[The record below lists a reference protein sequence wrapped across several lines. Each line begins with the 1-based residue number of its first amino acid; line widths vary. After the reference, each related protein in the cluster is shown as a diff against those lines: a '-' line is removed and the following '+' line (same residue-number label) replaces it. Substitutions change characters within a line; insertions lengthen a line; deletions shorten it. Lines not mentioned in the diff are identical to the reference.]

1 MRLNMSRLDVYKNKK
16 VLIWLPIIAGLIFLF
31 TPTYIEL
38 YHIFWSK
45 DEQGHGPLVLV
56 IALFL
61 FWQKKE
67 LFLKDRELTGQSTLG
82 WSLLF
87 ISLIVY
93 ILAKWQYILVAEVAV
108 QIPIL
113 IALILITSGY
123 SVLKRLWFPLFFLI
137 FIVPLPGSVV
147 DAITMPMKIAVSNV
161 VEMVLYNFDYPIARD
176 GVILQ
181 IGYYKLLVA
190 DACAGLHTVFSLEAM
205 GLLYLHLV
213 KRDSFLRNVSLAMLI
228 IPISFVANVIRVIAL
243 VLITYYYGD
252 EVGQGFLHEFAGF
265 VLYGTALIFIIST
278 DIFLQKLELKLAQKK
293 ARRAATEE
301 SDIDSF

>member
-1 MRLNMSRLDVYKNKK
+1 MGSVEVNKNKQL
-16 VLIWLPIIAGLIFLF
+16 LIWLPLIAGLIFLF

-38 YHIFWSK
+38 YNIFWSK
-45 DEQGHGPLVLV
+45 DEQGHGPLVLM

-67 LFLKDRELTGQSTLG
+67 LFLKSDEPKGGSGLG

-87 ISLIVY
+87 VSLIIY
-93 ILAKWQYILVAEVAV
+93 ILAKWQYILVAEVAI
-108 QIPIL
+108 QIPIV

-123 SVLKRLWFPLFFLI
+123 SVLRRLWFPLFFLI

-147 DAITMPMKIAVSNV
+147 DAITLPMKIAVSNV
-161 VEMVLYNFDYPIARD
+161 VEAVLYYFDYPIARD

-190 DACAGLHTVFSLEAM
+190 DACAGLHTVFSLEAI

-213 KRDSFLRNVSLAMLI
+213 KRDSFLRNVSLALLI
-228 IPISFVANVIRVIAL
+228 VPISFMANVIRVIAL

-278 DIFLQKLELKLAQKK
+278 DIFLQKLEIKIAKNK
-293 ARRAATEE
+293 ARKEGIEE
-301 SDIDSF
+301 SRNDNT

>member
-1 MRLNMSRLDVYKNKK
+1 MGDLEVNKNKK
-16 VLIWLPIIAGLIFLF
+16 FLIWLPLIAGLIFLF

-38 YHIFWSK
+38 YNIFWSK
-45 DEQGHGPLVLV
+45 DEQGHGPLVLM

-67 LFLKDRELTGQSTLG
+67 LFLKSDESKGNSVLG

-87 ISLIVY
+87 VSLIIY

-113 IALILITSGY
+113 ISIILITSGY
-123 SVLKRLWFPLFFLI
+123 SVLNRLWFPLFFLL

-161 VEMVLYNFDYPIARD
+161 VEMVLYYFDYPIARD

-213 KRDSFLRNVSLAMLI
+213 KRGSFIRNVSLATLI

-278 DIFLQKLELKLAQKK
+278 DILLQKLELKIAQKK
-293 ARRAATEE
+293 ASNEIPLGAQE
-301 SDIDSF
+301 

>member
-1 MRLNMSRLDVYKNKK
+1 M
-16 VLIWLPIIAGLIFLF
+16 
-31 TPTYIEL
+31 
-38 YHIFWSK
+38 
-45 DEQGHGPLVLV
+45 

-61 FWQKKE
+61 FWQKKG
-67 LFLKDRELTGQSTLG
+67 FLLQSDESKDTSVIG

-87 ISLIVY
+87 ASLSIY
-93 ILAKWQYILVAEVAV
+93 ILAKWQYILVAEVAI
-108 QIPIL
+108 QIPIV

-123 SVLKRLWFPLFFLI
+123 SVLRRLWFPLFFLL

-147 DAITMPMKIAVSNV
+147 DAITLPMKIAVSNV
-161 VEMVLYNFDYPIARD
+161 VEAVLYYFDYPIARD

-213 KRDSFLRNVSLAMLI
+213 KRGSFIRNVSLAILI

-265 VLYGTALIFIIST
+265 VLYGTALIFIISI
-278 DIFLQKLELKLAQKK
+278 DIFLQKIELKIARKK
-293 ARRAATEE
+293 ANKQSSAGAKE
-301 SDIDSF
+301 